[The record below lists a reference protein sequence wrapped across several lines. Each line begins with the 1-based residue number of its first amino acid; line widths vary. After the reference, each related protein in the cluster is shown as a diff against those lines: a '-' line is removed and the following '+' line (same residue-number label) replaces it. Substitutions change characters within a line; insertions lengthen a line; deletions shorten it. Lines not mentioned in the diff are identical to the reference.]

1 MQKGFC
7 LLFAA
12 LIITSLISTGCNNN
26 FGRNFDMNVEFIREG
41 TFYTNPNIKI
51 GNAFDQ
57 FFRNGKWHSF
67 LSADGVQIVEF
78 SGEVA
83 KQRTKTEIEMLQL
96 STGNLNS
103 NFSDSKYKNQSMRI
117 VIQFMING
125 VGFDTR
131 YVEINGVPMNKMM
144 MLAIIEK
151 ILSEYR
157 MVPAK

>member
-7 LLFAA
+7 LLVTA
-12 LIITSLISTGCNNN
+12 LIITSFISAGCNNN

-41 TFYTNPNIKI
+41 TFYKNPNIKI

-57 FFRNGKWHSF
+57 FFRNGKWRSF
-67 LSADGVQIVEF
+67 NSTDGAQIVEF

-96 STGNLNS
+96 TTGNLNS
-103 NFSDSKYKNQSMRI
+103 NFSDSKYKNQPMRM
-117 VIQFMING
+117 VVQFMING

-131 YVEINGVPMNKMM
+131 YMEINDVPMNQMM
-144 MLAIIEK
+144 MLAIIDK
-151 ILSEYR
+151 ILSEYK
-157 MVPAK
+157 MVPAN